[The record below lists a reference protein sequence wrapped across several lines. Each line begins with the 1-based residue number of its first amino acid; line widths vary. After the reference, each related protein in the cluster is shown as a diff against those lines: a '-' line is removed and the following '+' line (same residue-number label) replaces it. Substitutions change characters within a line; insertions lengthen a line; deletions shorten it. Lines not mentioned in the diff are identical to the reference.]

1 MTHANETVQNFLNKL
16 ENVRV
21 EGDGWSARCPCR
33 SDDHNPSVHV
43 GQGNDGR
50 VLVTCHR
57 GDGCNVNEIC
67 DAVGISIND
76 LFPPK
81 PKTEKRQK
89 LTKTATYNF
98 TDEDGKLLFQ
108 KIRYVDETGR
118 KTFRQRKPDGNGG
131 WTYSLGDTP
140 KVLYRLPEVLA
151 AAKNGGIVWVVE
163 GEKDVETIRAQ
174 GEVATTMPGGA
185 GKWLDIHTEA
195 LKGAEVYIVRDN
207 DTPGIKHAIEVD
219 RALRAAGV
227 DSTLCAPPDEFK
239 DITDYFEAGGDFESL
254 AIWKPDQVDL
264 DSKPD
269 DPSVSDEPS
278 EETVEISEPEDEFEA
293 LIDQIKE
300 LQKTGLSQ
308 ASKIGRVH
316 SLLDRMS
323 GTNLALDTGRLVDW
337 DSFIN
342 TEAPDDEYDWVIPGL
357 LERQDRVIVVA
368 AEGVGKTM
376 LARQVAIMSAAG
388 LNPFTYESME
398 PIRTL
403 TIDLEN
409 PERIIRRMSTSI
421 FGSSKRQSRHGGP
434 MDRAHLLIKPAGV
447 DLLKATDRVLIE
459 EAIERTK
466 PDLICLGPLYKSFLD
481 PGTKTSEAIAVEVA
495 RYLDY
500 IRTTYNCA
508 MWMEH
513 HAPLGGSGGREL
525 RPFGSAV
532 WSRWPEF
539 GLTLEPDLTADSPH
553 VYKVGNFRGDRDI
566 RHRPTKI
573 KRGKVF
579 PFEVID
585 FLSVD

>member
-1 MTHANETVQNFLNKL
+1 MTIANETVQRFLDKL
-16 ENVRV
+16 DNVRV

-33 SDDHNPSVHV
+33 TDDHNPSVHV
-43 GQGNDGR
+43 GQGRDGR

-57 GDGCNVNEIC
+57 GDGCDVNEIC
-67 DAVGISIND
+67 DSVGISISD

-81 PKTEKRQK
+81 ERVEKKPQLK
-89 LTKTATYNF
+89 QVATYDFRDQNG
-98 TDEDGKLLFQ
+98 DLLFQ
-108 KIRYVDETGR
+108 KVRYVDETGR
-118 KTFRQRKPDGNGG
+118 KTFRQRKPDGKGG

-151 AAKNGGIVWVVE
+151 QAKEGGIVWVVE
-163 GEKDVETIRAQ
+163 GEKDVETVRAQ

-185 GKWLDIHTEA
+185 GKWLDIHTKA
-195 LKGAEVYIVRDN
+195 LKGAEVYIVTDN
-207 DTPGIKHAIEVD
+207 DGPGMKHAIDVD
-219 RALRAAGV
+219 AKLRAAGV
-227 DSTLCAPPDEFK
+227 DSTLCAPPEEFK
-239 DITDYFEAGGDFESL
+239 DISDYFAAGGDFESL
-254 AIWKPDQVDL
+254 LIWKPDQINL
-264 DSKPD
+264 DDKSD
-269 DPSVSDEPS
+269 DASETEPVSIS
-278 EETVEISEPEDEFEA
+278 EEPDQFED
-293 LIDQIKE
+293 LIEKIKD
-300 LQKTGLSQ
+300 LHKSGLSHS
-308 ASKIGRVH
+308 SKIGRIH

-323 GTNLALDTGRLVDW
+323 GTDLALDTGRLIDW

-342 TEAPDDEYDWVIPGL
+342 TEVPEDPYDWVVPGL

-376 LARQVAIMSAAG
+376 LARQIAILSAAG
-388 LNPFTYESME
+388 LHPFTYEHMD

-421 FGSSKRQSRHGGP
+421 FGAAARQSRHGGP
-434 MDRAHLLIKPAGV
+434 KDRAHLLIKPAGV
-447 DLLKATDRVLIE
+447 DLLKAPDRVLVE

-466 PDLICLGPLYKSFLD
+466 PDLICIGPLYKSFLD
-481 PGTKTSEAIAVEVA
+481 PGTKTSEAVAVEVA

-508 MWMEH
+508 LWMEH
-513 HAPLGGSGGREL
+513 HAPLGGSSGREL

-539 GLTLEPDLTADSPH
+539 GLTLEPDLTADAPH
-553 VYKVGNFRGDRDI
+553 VYKVGNFRGDRDV

-573 KRGKVF
+573 KRGRVF

>member
-1 MTHANETVQNFLNKL
+1 MTVANEIVQNFLNRL
-16 ENVRV
+16 DNVRV

-33 SDDHNPSVHV
+33 TDDHNPSVHV
-43 GQGNDGR
+43 GQGRDGR

-57 GDGCNVNEIC
+57 GDGCDVNEIC
-67 DAVGISIND
+67 DAVGISISE

-81 PKTEKRQK
+81 PRQEKKQQLK
-89 LTKTATYNF
+89 QVATYDF
-98 TDEDGKLLFQ
+98 RDAQGDLLFQ
-108 KIRYVDETGR
+108 KVRYVDETGR
-118 KTFRQRKPDGNGG
+118 KTFRQRKPDGSGG

-151 AAKNGGIVWVVE
+151 AAKSGGIVWVVE
-163 GEKDVETIRAQ
+163 GEKDVETVRSF

-185 GKWLDIHTEA
+185 GKWLDIHTDA
-195 LKGAEVYIVRDN
+195 LKGAEVYIVCDN

-219 RALRAAGV
+219 KQLRAAGI

-239 DITDYFEAGGDFESL
+239 DISDYFEAGGDFESL
-254 AIWKPDQVDL
+254 RIWQPEQIDL
-264 DSKPD
+264 KEKSD
-269 DPSVSDEPS
+269 DPS
-278 EETVEISEPEDEFEA
+278 ETGTVTISEPNEFED
-293 LIDQIKE
+293 LIEKIKD
-300 LQKTGLSQ
+300 LQTSGLSHS
-308 ASKIGRVH
+308 SKIGRIH
-316 SLLDRMS
+316 SILDRMS
-323 GTNLALDTGRLVDW
+323 GTDLALDTGRLVDW

-342 TEAPDDEYDWVIPGL
+342 TEAPDDDYDWVVPGL

-388 LNPFTYESME
+388 LNPFTYEHMD

-409 PERIIRRMSTSI
+409 PERIIRRMSSSI
-421 FGSSKRQSRHGGP
+421 FGASKRQSRHGGP
-434 MDRAHLLIKPAGV
+434 SDRAHLLIKPAGV
-447 DLLKATDRVLIE
+447 DFLKSPDRVLVE

-466 PDLICLGPLYKSFLD
+466 PDLICIGPLYKSFLD
-481 PGTKTSEAIAVEVA
+481 PGTKTSEAVAVEVA

-508 MWMEH
+508 LWMEH
-513 HAPLGGSGGREL
+513 HAPLGGNGGREL

-539 GLTLEPDLTADSPH
+539 GLTLEPDLTADVPY
-553 VYKVGNFRGDRDI
+553 VYKVGNFRGDRDV
-566 RHRPTKI
+566 RHRPVKI

>member
-1 MTHANETVQNFLNKL
+1 MTLANSVVQNFLDRL
-16 ENVRV
+16 ESVRV

-43 GQGNDGR
+43 GQGKDGR

-57 GDGCNVNEIC
+57 GDGCDVNEIC
-67 DAVGISIND
+67 NAVGISIND

-81 PKTEKRQK
+81 PKEEKKQQLK
-89 LTKTATYNF
+89 QVATYDF
-98 TDEDGKLLFQ
+98 KDENGKLLFQ
-108 KIRYVDETGR
+108 KIRFVDEVGK

-140 KVLYRLPEVLA
+140 KVLYRLPEVLKTA
-151 AAKNGGIVWVVE
+151 EAGGIVWVVE
-163 GEKDVETIRAQ
+163 GEKDVETVRAC
-174 GEVATTMPGGA
+174 GETATTMPGGA

-195 LKGAEVYIVRDN
+195 LKGAEVYIVSDN
-207 DTPGIKHAIEVD
+207 DTPGYKHAIEVD
-219 RALRAAGV
+219 RSLKAAGV
-227 DSTLCAPPDEFK
+227 NSTLCAPPDEFK
-239 DITDYFEAGGDFESL
+239 DITDYFDAGGDFESL
-254 AIWKPDQVDL
+254 RIWQPEQKNL
-264 DSKPD
+264 DEKPD
-269 DPSVSDEPS
+269 DPSETEEP
-278 EETVEISEPEDEFEA
+278 VEISEPGDEFDE
-293 LIDQIKE
+293 LVEQIKQ
-300 LQKTGLSQ
+300 LQKTGLSHS
-308 ASKIGRVH
+308 SKIGRVH

-323 GTNLALDTGRLVDW
+323 GTDLTLDTGRLVDW

-342 TEAPDDEYDWVIPGL
+342 TEVPDDDYDWIIPGL
-357 LERQDRVIVVA
+357 LERQDRVILVA

-388 LNPFTYESME
+388 LNPFTYEHMN

-434 MDRAHLLIKPAGV
+434 ADRAHLLIKPAGV
-447 DLLKATDRVLIE
+447 DLLKAPDRVLIE

-481 PGTKTSEAIAVEVA
+481 PGNKTSESVAVEVA

-508 MWMEH
+508 LWMEH

-539 GLTLEPDLTADSPH
+539 GLTLEPDLTADSAH
-553 VYKVGNFRGDRDI
+553 VYKMGNFRGDRDI
-566 RHRPTKI
+566 RHRPTRI

>member
-1 MTHANETVQNFLNKL
+1 MTVANETVQRFLNHL

-33 SDDHNPSVHV
+33 NDDHNPSVHV
-43 GQGNDGR
+43 GQGKDGR

-57 GDGCNVNEIC
+57 GDGCDVNEIC
-67 DAVGISIND
+67 SAVGISINE

-81 PKTEKRQK
+81 PKQESKPK
-89 LTKTATYNF
+89 LKQVATYDF
-98 TDEDGKLLFQ
+98 RDAGGDLLFQ
-108 KIRYVDETGR
+108 KVRYVDETGR
-118 KTFRQRKPDGNGG
+118 KTFRQRKPDGSGG

-151 AAKNGGIVWVVE
+151 TAKEGGVIWVVE
-163 GEKDVETIRAQ
+163 GEKDVETVRAH

-185 GKWLDIHTEA
+185 GKWLEIHTEA
-195 LKGAEVYIVRDN
+195 LKGAEVYIVSDN
-207 DTPGIKHAIEVD
+207 DTPGYKHAIEVD
-219 RALRAAGV
+219 RCLKAAGIN
-227 DSTLCAPPDEFK
+227 STLCAPPEQYK

-254 AIWKPDQVDL
+254 SIWKPEQIDL
-264 DSKPD
+264 DTKPD
-269 DPSVSDEPS
+269 DPSDAA
-278 EETVEISEPEDEFEA
+278 VEISEPDEPDQFQN
-293 LIDQIKE
+293 LIEQIKD
-300 LQKTGLSQ
+300 LQKSGLSQ
-308 ASKIGRVH
+308 SSKIGRIH

-323 GTNLALDTGRLVDW
+323 GTDLALDTGRLVDW

-342 TEAPDDEYDWVIPGL
+342 SEAPDDDYDWVIPGL

-368 AEGVGKTM
+368 AEGIGKTM

-388 LNPFTYESME
+388 LNPFTYEHME

-434 MDRAHLLIKPAGV
+434 ANRAHLLIKPAGL
-447 DLLKATDRVLIE
+447 DLLKAPDRVLVE

-466 PDLICLGPLYKSFLD
+466 PDLICIGPLYKSFLD
-481 PGTKTSEAIAVEVA
+481 PGTRTSEAIAVEVA

-508 MWMEH
+508 LWMEH

-539 GLTLEPDLTADSPH
+539 GLTLEPDLTADTAYT
-553 VYKVGNFRGDRDI
+553 YKVGNFRGDRDI
-566 RHRPTKI
+566 RHRPTRI

-579 PFEVID
+579 PFEVVE
-585 FLSVD
+585 FLTV

>member
-1 MTHANETVQNFLNKL
+1 MTRANEVVEKFLDRL
-16 ENVRV
+16 ENVRT

-33 SDDHNPSVHV
+33 NDDHNPSVHV
-43 GQGNDGR
+43 GQGKDGR

-81 PKTEKRQK
+81 PKEEKRQQLK
-89 LTKTATYNF
+89 QVATYDF
-98 TDEDGKLLFQ
+98 RDENGDLLFQ

-151 AAKNGGIVWVVE
+151 NAKNGAIVWVVE
-163 GEKDVETIRAQ
+163 GEKDVETIRSK

-195 LKGAEVYIVRDN
+195 LKGAEVYIIRDN
-207 DTPGIKHAIEVD
+207 DSPGIKHAIEVD
-219 RALRAAGV
+219 AALKASGV

-254 AIWKPDQVDL
+254 RIWKP
-264 DSKPD
+264 
-269 DPSVSDEPS
+269 
-278 EETVEISEPEDEFEA
+278 EEIKESALVEISEPESSTPVEISEPGDDFDG
-293 LIDQIKE
+293 LINQIKE
-300 LQKTGLSQ
+300 LQKSGLSPS
-308 ASKIGRVH
+308 SKIGRIH

-323 GTNLALDTGRLVDW
+323 GTGLALDTGRLVDW

-342 TEAPDDEYDWVIPGL
+342 TEVPDDDYDWIIPGL
-357 LERQDRVIVVA
+357 LERQDRVILVA

-388 LNPFTYESME
+388 LNPFTYEHMD

-421 FGSSKRQSRHGGP
+421 FGASARQSRHGGP
-434 MDRAHLLIKPAGV
+434 KDRAHLLIKPAGV
-447 DLLKATDRVLIE
+447 DLLKAPDRVLVE

-481 PGTKTSEAIAVEVA
+481 PGSKTSESVAVEVA
-495 RYLDY
+495 RNLNY

-508 MWMEH
+508 LWMAH

-539 GLTLEPDLTADSPH
+539 GLTLEPDLTADSPY
-553 VYKVGNFRGDRDI
+553 VYKMGNFRGVRDV
-566 RHRPTKI
+566 RHRPTRV
-573 KRGKVF
+573 KRVKVF
-579 PFEVID
+579 PFEVVD